1 MKTKLAFTAF
11 LLLLPALL
19 SAQTDT
25 SSIVD
30 SPDQYGR
37 RQTGDWEATV
47 GGSGVSNN
55 DLDNSLGGVDFSV
68 GRFATDSL
76 LLSVRQ
82 SVSYANGAGGDA
94 KWDGSTFLALDQHF
108 GTGRLQPFAGVN
120 LGGLYGGRTSDTW
133 AAGVEAG
140 VKYYVAPRTFVRAL
154 VNYAWTF
161 NDSDAASDNF
171 DNGAFLWSLGAGFN
185 F

>member
-1 MKTKLAFTAF
+1 MKTKLVPVAF
-11 LLLLPALL
+11 LLLLPSFLP
-19 SAQTDT
+19 AQTDT
-25 SSIVD
+25 ATIAD
-30 SPDQYGR
+30 STDQYGR
-37 RQTGDWEATV
+37 RQTGDWEFTV

-82 SVSYANGAGGDA
+82 SVSYANGSGGDA

-120 LGGLYGGRTSDTW
+120 VGGLYGGRTSDTW
-133 AAGVEAG
+133 AAGIEVG
-140 VKYYVAPRTFVRAL
+140 VKYYVAPRTFLRAL

-171 DNGAFLWSLGAGFN
+171 DNGAFLWSIGAGFN